1 MEISIERL
9 KQLSRTSARAKV
21 IIKQWYPD
29 LLKDDDV
36 IRIDTQPTPMES
48 VGVPIGMTLGNALR
62 WYDTRLEPPIDPE
75 TVRTVDLQLGKWYTD
90 GRGYL
95 MIFTGNTSNCI
106 GFFGSSW
113 GRNWSFSHITSSRL
127 ATEQEIGDSL
137 RGYCVEYGYASNN
150 FASLSSDCVYR
161 DCAIED
167 WYYDYEADTLYSS
180 TEGNGGYVVYRDG
193 NWAPRTNSRI
203 AF

>member
-1 MEISIERL
+1 MEISIKRL
-9 KQLSRTSARAKV
+9 TQLSRTNARAKV
-21 IIKQWYPD
+21 MINQWYPD

-36 IRIDTQPTPMES
+36 IDTPQTPIES
-48 VGVPIGMTLGNALR
+48 IEVPQGMTLGNALR
-62 WYDTRLEPPIDPE
+62 WYDTRLESVTD
-75 TVRTVDLQLGKWYTD
+75 TTRVDLQLGKWYTD
-90 GRGYL
+90 GQGYL

-113 GRNWSFSHITSSRL
+113 SRNWVFSHITSSRL
-127 ATEQEIGDSL
+127 ATEQEIGDAL
-137 RGYCVEYGYASNN
+137 RRYCIEDGYTPNN
-150 FASLSSDCVYR
+150 FASLSSDCIYR

>member
-9 KQLSRTSARAKV
+9 KQLSKTSARAKV

-36 IRIDTQPTPMES
+36 IRIDTPPTPMES
-48 VGVPIGMTLGNALR
+48 IGVPIGMTLGNALR
-62 WYDTRLEPPIDPE
+62 WYDTRLESVTGTT
-75 TVRTVDLQLGKWYTD
+75 TVELQLGKWYTD
-90 GRGYL
+90 GIDHL
-95 MIFTGNTSNCI
+95 MIFGGNLHSCI
-106 GFFGSSW
+106 GFYDN
-113 GRNWSFSHITSSRL
+113 NWNYCWNFPHTSTARL
-127 ATEQEIGDSL
+127 ATEREIGDAL
-137 RGYCVEYGYASNN
+137 RNYCIENGYTSNN
-150 FASLSSDCVYR
+150 FVSLSSDCVYR

-167 WYYDYEADTLYSS
+167 WYYDYGADTLYSS

-193 NWAPRTNSRI
+193 NWAQLHSQI